1 MTQEQI
7 DKECD
12 ALIKAHLSICMQ
24 YELTE
29 SEFEEHRN
37 VNDEGYSFGYELS
50 LKQAILHQTGI
61 VDTLRK
67 LKLLFNNAELTDA
80 YAVVDYRLDIAQQIL
95 ETLKLRVK

>member
-61 VDTLRK
+61 VDTLEK
-67 LKLLFNNAELTDA
+67 LMDDLNLFDKEDMAVICHKLTEAK
-80 YAVVDYRLDIAQQIL
+80 QIL